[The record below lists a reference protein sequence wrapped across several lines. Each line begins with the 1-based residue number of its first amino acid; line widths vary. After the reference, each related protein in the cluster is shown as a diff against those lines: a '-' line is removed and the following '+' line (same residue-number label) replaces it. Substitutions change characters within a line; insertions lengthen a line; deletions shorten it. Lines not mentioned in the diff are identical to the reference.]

1 MELVI
6 VFVFVFVIG
15 MVIGCVFSSI
25 VRRSKSVGKLRID
38 TSDPDGPFMFLELSK
53 GVGDIS
59 TKKQVLLQVDLKSYI
74 SHE

>member
-6 VFVFVFVIG
+6 VFVIG

-25 VRRSKSVGKLRID
+25 VQRSKSVGKLRID
-38 TSDPDGPFMFLELSK
+38 TSDADGRFMFLELSK

>member
-6 VFVFVFVIG
+6 VFLIG
-15 MVIGCVFSSI
+15 MVIGCIFSSI

-59 TKKQVLLQVDLKSYI
+59 AKKQVLLQVDLKSYI

>member
-6 VFVFVFVIG
+6 VFVIG
-15 MVIGCVFSSI
+15 MAVGCIFSSM

-59 TKKQVLLQVDLKSYI
+59 AKKQVLLQVDLKSYI

>member
-1 MELVI
+1 MEL

-59 TKKQVLLQVDLKSYI
+59 AKKQVLLQVDLKSYI